1 MVFFVNLFIQTGEP
15 HSLLITIL
23 PFLGSMELLSNLQ
36 LVLQISGFLHTD
48 DWVNIPEQTL
58 PEIPEQTLPFE
69 KSRYGSL

>member
-1 MVFFVNLFIQTGEP
+1 M
-15 HSLLITIL
+15 
-23 PFLGSMELLSNLQ
+23 
-36 LVLQISGFLHTD
+36 LQILGFLHTD